1 MPTGTVP
8 AGRAAQETV
17 MTRTSRTADT
27 STTTSATTTSA
38 TTTSTTGSAGATV
51 SRAGYAIAYLRHV
64 RLGEEIATYL
74 ERIDE
79 TLEPFGGTF
88 LVHGGRLLGLEGE
101 WDGDVVI
108 ISFPSVSAAQEWYH
122 SPGYQ
127 SILGLRTGN
136 SESVAALVEGVPA
149 GGYRAAD
156 AVAKIISARA

>member
-1 MPTGTVP
+1 
-8 AGRAAQETV
+8 
-17 MTRTSRTADT
+17 MTSTTTTADT
-27 STTTSATTTSA
+27 SATTPTTA
-38 TTTSTTGSAGATV
+38 TPTTATPTTGSAGATV
-51 SRAGYAIAYLRHV
+51 TRAGYAIAYLREV
-64 RLGEEIATYL
+64 RLGEDIATYL
-74 ERIDE
+74 ELIDE

-88 LVHGGRLLGLEGE
+88 LVHGGRLLGLEGD

-156 AVAKIISARA
+156 AVAKIISGRT